1 MSNTR
6 TNADKQTAKDSRYEV
21 HFISAWHKPI
31 VFEVESIQELRDA
44 IEEGRANQY
53 KVFHGLA
60 VK

>member
-1 MSNTR
+1 MQSNT
-6 TNADKQTAKDSRYEV
+6 TKAEAGTAKASRYEV

-60 VK
+60 AK

>member
-1 MSNTR
+1 MQTKH
-6 TNADKQTAKDSRYEV
+6 TNAEAGTAKDSRYEV

-53 KVFHGLA
+53 KVLHGLA